1 MSMDVSVLIIQPW
14 LVLVPSAIFMV
25 AGVLTKSKVA
35 QAVGCAWL
43 FYCLYEFLM
52 KYRILCSGAAS
63 LVGVVAT
70 VYAGLKRFNVS

>member
-1 MSMDVSVLIIQPW
+1 
-14 LVLVPSAIFMV
+14 MV
-25 AGVLTKSKVA
+25 AGVLTKSKAA

-52 KYRILCSGAAS
+52 KYRILCSGECNIRIDLLLLFPILGVAS

-70 VYAGLKRFNVS
+70 VYAGLKRVNVS